1 METVE
6 EVEKRAP
13 RVEDAAA
20 PRGEDAAAP
29 RGEDAAAP
37 RGEDLAAPQRSRKT
51 VAESRI
57 GMSRLMRPQHGN
69 YAGNVHGGVLLGLMD
84 EVAYL
89 CASRFSE
96 SYCVTVGV
104 DRVEFHEP
112 VRVGDQVTLK
122 AAVNAVGRSSMEVGI
137 TIVAEDP
144 RQPGTSRRTH
154 RSFFTM
160 VALDDD
166 GRPTTVP
173 SLACESAEDRT
184 WQCEAELRKGL
195 RREYDQKLQEGICAV
210 T

>member
-6 EVEKRAP
+6 SVKE
-13 RVEDAAA
+13 AA
-20 PRGEDAAAP
+20 PRPEDTAA
-29 RGEDAAAP
+29 RE
-37 RGEDLAAPQRSRKT
+37 RRRKT
-51 VAESRI
+51 VADSRI
-57 GMSRLMRPQHGN
+57 EMSRLMRPQHAN

-89 CASRFSE
+89 CASRYSE

-104 DRVEFHEP
+104 DRVEFHQP

-144 RQPGTSRRTH
+144 RRPGTSRRTN

-160 VALDDD
+160 VALDED
-166 GRPTTVP
+166 GRPRAVP
-173 SLACESAEDRT
+173 SLVCEGGEDLT

-210 T
+210 S